1 MIHSD
6 CTEQVLKYA
15 GRDLSLL
22 FISLCTSPRTSK
34 GSKAS
39 SMSSGWFPS
48 GLASRRTKHSEQ
60 GFSFVRVGEIRI
72 IEHGEDLVKHAKIRA
87 DGIGNTGDG
96 DGIC

>member
-22 FISLCTSPRTSK
+22 FIALCTSPRTSK

-60 GFSFVRVGEIRI
+60 GFSFVRVGEVRV
-72 IEHGEDLVKHAKIRA
+72 IEHDEDLEDDTVIGA
-87 DGIGNTGDG
+87 DRVFDS
-96 DGIC
+96 

>member
-60 GFSFVRVGEIRI
+60 GFGLVRVGEVRI
-72 IEHGEDLVKHAKIRA
+72 VEHDEDLEDYTVIGA
-87 DGIGNTGDG
+87 DRVALAGYFNCGW
-96 DGIC
+96 